1 VLFRAV
7 PDFCRIQSSTV
18 VLNTAICN
26 ERPRRGYRKINNI
39 QFAGE
44 SSNQVVGGSSPSGRA
59 KFSGSIPE
67 KGTVVEL
74 PRIGVL
80 HHKYLRMAA

>member
-1 VLFRAV
+1 MLFRAV

-18 VLNTAICN
+18 VLNSAIRN

-59 KFSGSIPE
+59 NQIKDLNGSIHFSSSS
-67 KGTVVEL
+67 V
-74 PRIGVL
+74 
-80 HHKYLRMAA
+80 